1 MQKIGKRLMWYVVT
15 VLISLF
21 CLLIGVQLLLTFSEL
36 KFSFTSA
43 DLWRVIAETAR
54 HPIQTGQNLVADRN
68 PLFLLG
74 SLGIIVYGIYV
85 QVRFYRGKKE
95 GWEVDEQN
103 QYHGSAR
110 WARPKEIFDGQNF
123 VAKSQNDILTAFTD
137 SLKYGE
143 EG

>member
-1 MQKIGKRLMWYVVT
+1 MQKVGKRLMWYVIT

-21 CLLIGVQLLLTFSEL
+21 CLLIGVQLLLAFSEL

-43 DLWRVIAETAR
+43 DLWRVVAETTR
-54 HPIQTGQNLVADRN
+54 HPIQAGQALVAARN

-74 SLGIIVYGIYV
+74 SIGIILYGVYI

-103 QYHGSAR
+103 PYHGSAR

-123 VAKSQNDILTAFTD
+123 VAKSQNDILAAFTD
-137 SLKYGE
+137 SLKQGE
-143 EG
+143 ER